1 MEWHAFTATIML
13 WGVAVAIPGPDF
25 LTTTHVAA
33 TRSRRH
39 GLAVAVGVGT
49 STAFWAMAAILGLA
63 ALFAEAAWLYHVTQL
78 AGATYLV
85 ILGLTMMMSGRR
97 AGGPL
102 RHRPVAAEGG
112 LFSAYRRGV
121 LTNLSNPKAAVFFT
135 SLFTVGLP
143 PHPGLT
149 VSAMYVAA
157 VVSVSLAW
165 LIAAAVLL
173 SMGRLAAGYRR
184 CERRI
189 EVAIGAL
196 LTGLG
201 VRLAVF
207 R

>member
-39 GLAVAVGVGT
+39 GLAVAVGVA
-49 STAFWAMAAILGLA
+49 TATTVWAVGAISGLA
-63 ALFAEAAWLYHVTQL
+63 ALFAEAAWLYHVVQL

-85 ILGLTMMMSGRR
+85 MLGLTMMVPGRR
-97 AGGPL
+97 DRPR
-102 RHRPVAAEGG
+102 RHRSVAAGDG
-112 LFSAYRRGV
+112 LVGAYRRGV

-157 VVSVSLAW
+157 VVLVSLAW
-165 LIAAAVLL
+165 LTAAAVLL
-173 SMGRLAAGYRR
+173 STGRLAVAYRR
-184 CERRI
+184 FERRI